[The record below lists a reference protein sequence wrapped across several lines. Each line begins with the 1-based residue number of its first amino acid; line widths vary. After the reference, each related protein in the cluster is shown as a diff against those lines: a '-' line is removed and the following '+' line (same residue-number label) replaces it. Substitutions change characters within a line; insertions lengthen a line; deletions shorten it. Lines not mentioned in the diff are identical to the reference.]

1 MEGLKKCPTFFSQ
14 KTREN
19 PVFPENRDWAA
30 PYPRPSVRSGSGLT
44 SGGCI
49 SIDNHSRTKNEGV
62 LFNTNLKLGIE
73 LVSFA
78 RAAFL
83 ERFGRVVKM
92 SEILIFFSA
101 GIPYKRLY
109 PAGKIDVKKSDIFLT
124 HPESTKHGLTV
135 A

>member
-1 MEGLKKCPTFFSQ
+1 MDGLEKCPTFFSQ
-14 KTREN
+14 KTRGN
-19 PVFPENRDWAA
+19 PEFSENRDWAA

-73 LVSFA
+73 LVSFV
-78 RAAFL
+78 RATFL

-92 SEILIFFSA
+92 SEIFVCLFFSSEIPIIGLMVSYHCSQY
-101 GIPYKRLY
+101 GI
-109 PAGKIDVKKSDIFLT
+109 AS
-124 HPESTKHGLTV
+124 
-135 A
+135 